1 MPDPNAQIKYLGLII
16 EREEEYFIEI
26 EGDIYLHPPP
36 EKLKREY
43 KPCRQQYIQIV
54 KSSRKLY
61 IEAYE
66 RKGR

>member
-26 EGDIYLHPPP
+26 EADIYLHPPP

-43 KPCRQQYIQIV
+43 KPCR
-54 KSSRKLY
+54 
-61 IEAYE
+61 
-66 RKGR
+66 

>member
-43 KPCRQQYIQIV
+43 KPCR
-54 KSSRKLY
+54 
-61 IEAYE
+61 
-66 RKGR
+66 